1 MMDGKGRTP
10 GTNYRPLL
18 SLRIQS
24 ESDIVMARQRARQ
37 VATLLGLNTPDQV
50 GLATAVS
57 EIVRNAVLYAGEAR
71 VDFEMDVYSRP
82 QFLWVQV
89 TDQGPGIDDL
99 EGVLAGRFQS
109 KTGLGI
115 GLSGARRLTDRFEI
129 SSSEAEGTVVRFG
142 KAVQGHMQPLD
153 MGGLAR
159 LSRQLTEQPAPE
171 IRDDLQ
177 QQNQDLIQT
186 LETLRT
192 KERELEDRRL
202 ELERLNL
209 ELAETNRGVV
219 AL

>member
-1 MMDGKGRTP
+1 MRDGKGRTP

-89 TDQGPGIDDL
+89 TDQGPGIKDL
-99 EGVLAGRFQS
+99 QGVLAGRFQS
-109 KTGLGI
+109 KTGLGTGI
-115 GLSGARRLTDRFEI
+115 SGARRLTDKFEI
-129 SSSEAEGTVVRFG
+129 SSSKTEGTVVRFG
-142 KAVQGHMQPLD
+142 KAVQGHTQP
-153 MGGLAR
+153 
-159 LSRQLTEQPAPE
+159 
-171 IRDDLQ
+171 
-177 QQNQDLIQT
+177 
-186 LETLRT
+186 
-192 KERELEDRRL
+192 
-202 ELERLNL
+202 
-209 ELAETNRGVV
+209 
-219 AL
+219 